1 MNDYSTL
8 NQNVIKYKA
17 LQAQAVKSESELREI
32 SRKKAQIILST
43 LSAYQDM
50 STRKLAGFFGI
61 SHQAIAYY
69 KVKFG
74 KEVESK

>member
-8 NQNVIKYKA
+8 KQNVAQYKA
-17 LQAQAVKSESELREI
+17 LQVKAAKSEAELREI
-32 SRKKAQIILST
+32 SRQKAQIILST
-43 LSAYQDM
+43 LSTYHDL

-69 KVKFG
+69 KLKFG
-74 KEVESK
+74 KEVK